1 MVDKNSYNQIRF
13 LTLHMHFLIQLKQ
26 FLILSLHI
34 FLLQHD
40 FLTWSTQLHRAWHG
54 IPYPTALRYTT
65 PCSSDSHVKHG
76 FFRLINHVKLIWRVV
91 GWCQVY
97 CGTMWSRA
105 PAAQGPS
112 LWLHHESTPV
122 AIPEAVWCV
131 LPHVELLC
139 GHPVSWHRRHGN
151 LMVKQPCHRRH
162 LHREIQHD
170 RLQQLC
176 GMCKLPLLAYAEF
189 QRF

>member
-1 MVDKNSYNQIRF
+1 MVDKISYYQIRF
-13 LTLHMHFLIQLKQ
+13 LTLHMHFLIRLEQ

-54 IPYPTALRYTT
+54 IPHPTALRYTT

-112 LWLHHESTPV
+112 LWLHHDLEQAHP
-122 AIPEAVWCV
+122 A
-131 LPHVELLC
+131 LLAR
-139 GHPVSWHRRHGN
+139 SR
-151 LMVKQPCHRRH
+151 VKVHTWL
-162 LHREIQHD
+162 LHRTSCTSCLVTIQQYFLGQIKKIAVQSENHCCLV
-170 RLQQLC
+170 RNTT
-176 GMCKLPLLAYAEF
+176 GH
-189 QRF
+189 